1 MRRDGLKQI
10 PIVKCIEW
18 KKVSLCFKGI
28 NLRKM
33 PKKPSL
39 CQRGGGLGPRESRD
53 TLRATGLFS
62 CSPLR
67 NPGTS
72 TKLKSKWGAS
82 QRIKCPCTH
91 IGSWCILIEL
101 PDWYLLGAYPLHL
114 VLCWVSIQTVYHS
127 FSDIWLPLPICIN
140 PHGHWSLQPLLQL
153 CHETMSD
160 NHNENYNQSNNPDIY
175 IMI

>member
-1 MRRDGLKQI
+1 MSPLFQRDKLEENAKETFTVSKRRWSRSQGVQRYLKSNWFI
-10 PIVKCIEW
+10 LC
-18 KKVSLCFKGI
+18 SL
-28 NLRKM
+28 
-33 PKKPSL
+33 
-39 CQRGGGLGPRESRD
+39 
-53 TLRATGLFS
+53 
-62 CSPLR
+62 LR

-91 IGSWCILIEL
+91 TGSWCRLIEL
-101 PDWYLLGAYPLHL
+101 PDWFLLGAYPLHL
-114 VLCWVSIQTVYHS
+114 VLCWVSIQRAYHS

-160 NHNENYNQSNNPDIY
+160 NHNENYNQSYNPDIC